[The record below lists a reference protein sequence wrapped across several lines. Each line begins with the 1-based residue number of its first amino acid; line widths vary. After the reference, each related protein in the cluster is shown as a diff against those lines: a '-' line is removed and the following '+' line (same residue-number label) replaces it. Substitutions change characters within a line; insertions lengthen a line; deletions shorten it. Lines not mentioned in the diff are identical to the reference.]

1 MQIKLW
7 GTRGSLPRAMTDERL
22 QNCLSSLLQ
31 RAEKQGVTNLVDLR
45 KFVDS
50 QRPLTFG
57 GNTTCTEINDGINS
71 YLVDLGTGLTNYAEL
86 GQTNKTKHYTFFV
99 SHLHWDHIN
108 GLPFFP
114 PIYDNECRIDIYH
127 VHQRAEDYLALEF
140 NGVNFPVRWQ
150 ELDADIHFHQLK
162 VHQPL
167 ELAGGLTVTPFK
179 LDHPGDSFGF
189 RFEQGT
195 RSVAIAVDN
204 ELQRRTSDEL
214 GEDLRYYQHL
224 DLLLFDSQ
232 YELSELAHKYD
243 WGHSSPTLGIDLAYR
258 EMIKQL
264 VLVHH
269 DPWADDYKL
278 QEKISDAQDYARKIY
293 PQYRKQWQSVQEGG
307 PRIIAGYDGLVINVD

>member
-7 GTRGSLPRAMTDERL
+7 GTRGSLPRAMTDDRL
-22 QNCLSSLLQ
+22 RTYLSSLLQ
-31 RAEKQGVTNLVDLR
+31 RAEQQGIAELVSLQQ
-45 KFVDS
+45 FVAS

-57 GNTTCTEINDGINS
+57 GNTTCTEINDGTNS
-71 YLVDLGTGLTNYAEL
+71 YLVDLGTGLTSYAEL
-86 GQTNKTKHYTFFV
+86 GQNNNSKHYIFFI

-108 GLPFFP
+108 GLPFFS

-140 NGVNFPVRWQ
+140 NGINFPVRWQ
-150 ELDADIHFHQLK
+150 ELDADIRFHQLQ

-167 ELAGGLTVTPFK
+167 KLAGGLTVTPFK
-179 LDHPGDSFGF
+179 LDHPGDSFGY

-204 ELQRRTSDEL
+204 ELQRRTSEQL

-232 YELSELAHKYD
+232 YEPSELAHKYD

-269 DPWADDYKL
+269 DPWADDNKL
-278 QEKISDAQDYARKIY
+278 QKKINDAQDYARKIY
-293 PQYRKQWQSVQEGG
+293 PQYHEQWQSVQEGG
-307 PRIIAGYDGLVINVD
+307 PRIIAGYDGLTIDVD